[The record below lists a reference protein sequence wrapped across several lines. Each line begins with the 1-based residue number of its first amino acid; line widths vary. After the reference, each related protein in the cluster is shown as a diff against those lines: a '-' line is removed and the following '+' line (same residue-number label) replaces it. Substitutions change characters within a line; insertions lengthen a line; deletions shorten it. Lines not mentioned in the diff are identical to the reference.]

1 MRRTVLLLIALVF
14 AAGCDRPT
22 QPSPEE
28 VGIGSRPDVN
38 DPPFASTSVKETF
51 ILEDFVFPFFA
62 DCLGE
67 VVVWTGSARF
77 DDHIVT
83 RSDGSVHVNGQGSL
97 LPGNKITSSSGIWLP
112 TQVRSNYAF
121 EIAPDG
127 KTRRDKLNERITWQ
141 NQTTGEVMDVWF
153 IIHLVVAGNG
163 EVKRDVF
170 VDHACKL
177 RN

>member
-1 MRRTVLLLIALVF
+1 MKPTVLLLMILTF
-14 AAGCDRPT
+14 AAGCEHPA
-22 QPSPEE
+22 QPSAD
-28 VGIGSRPDVN
+28 GAGTGSSSHPGT
-38 DPPFASTSVKETF
+38 PQSASTSVKETF

-67 VVVWTGSARF
+67 VAVWTGSARF

-83 RSDGSVHVNGQGSL
+83 RGDGSVLVNGQGSL
-97 LPGNKITSSSGIWLP
+97 LPGNRITSSSGIWLP

-121 EIAPDG
+121 ELTPDG
-127 KTRRDKLNERITWQ
+127 EDRRNMLNERITWR
-141 NQTTGEVMDVWF
+141 NQTTDDVMDVWF
-153 IIHLVVAGNG
+153 TIHLVVAGTG

-170 VDHACKL
+170 VDHSCEL